1 MPFVETE
8 YPNDA
13 IRGGGQLDVAAT
25 APLLN
30 GQKVCVIGRFLAMTQ
45 ADVVEVVRRHGGLL
59 VGYPSP
65 DTSLVVVGGDGW
77 PCLRDGSPSPLALRV
92 QELRLGQEV
101 SPSSPKRS
109 CSRGWDWLSPAS
121 AFAAS

>member
-1 MPFVETE
+1 MTGIPGSPYFRPSPRLAIPPAACLMPFVETE

-30 GQKVCVIGRFLAMTQ
+30 GQKVCVIGHFLAMTQ

-77 PCLRDGSPSPLALRV
+77 PCLRDGSPY
-92 QELRLGQEV
+92 
-101 SPSSPKRS
+101 
-109 CSRGWDWLSPAS
+109 
-121 AFAAS
+121 AAGPPRAGTPPG